1 MDVRSPQQY
10 CLRWNNHL
18 PNLGSVFAAL
28 LQREVLVDVTL
39 TSEGRSIKC
48 HKVGI
53 QAFFYLVTKRTCTLF
68 GNCLKL
74 QIANPQILRSILLSQ
89 IYKFIRGAIPQIAN
103 LQFLYMVNPQISLV
117 LCREGFL
124 FLPCNN

>member
-1 MDVRSPQQY
+1 MDVVGGQHY

-48 HKVGI
+48 HKVGPI
-53 QAFFYLVTKRTCTLF
+53 VFCLVCQEVAPSYIVLFVKRW
-68 GNCLKL
+68 
-74 QIANPQILRSILLSQ
+74 AHRILS
-89 IYKFIRGAIPQIAN
+89 
-103 LQFLYMVNPQISLV
+103 
-117 LCREGFL
+117 C
-124 FLPCNN
+124 

>member
-48 HKVGI
+48 HKVCI
-53 QAFFYLVTKRTCTLF
+53 QAFYLLTNKAFTLF
-68 GNCLKL
+68 ASRH
-74 QIANPQILRSILLSQ
+74 QLSMSA
-89 IYKFIRGAIPQIAN
+89 F
-103 LQFLYMVNPQISLV
+103 
-117 LCREGFL
+117 
-124 FLPCNN
+124 